1 LLAAAGRFCN
11 SARKI
16 GASGEVPYVRE
27 GSDVMGLSATH
38 LLLLLVIVVL
48 LFGRNKISDLM
59 GDVARGIKSF
69 KKGLAEDETPAADT
83 KIIDNTARENVE
95 RDRSKA
101 G

>member
-1 LLAAAGRFCN
+1 
-11 SARKI
+11 
-16 GASGEVPYVRE
+16 
-27 GSDVMGLSATH
+27 MGLSATH
-38 LLLLLVIVVL
+38 LLILLLVVVL

-69 KKGLAEDETPAADT
+69 KKGLAEEEASAPPPDP
-83 KIIDNTARENVE
+83 KVIDNAAQETAE